1 VVRIVLF
8 VAVLILGMTT
18 SALSGGIRVVTEE
31 WPPYT
36 CSENGEVGG
45 IVTEIVRAT
54 LDRAGVD
61 YSIEV
66 YPWARAYDMARTQK
80 NVLIYSICRLPARE
94 HYFKWIR
101 LEGLSVE
108 MYLFSPKHRNDISLN
123 TLADA
128 KRYRIGVTRETST
141 HHFLLSHGFV
151 DGKNLFPVNNEEQ
164 NELKSSSDVNRID
177 LTTGDTLFLA
187 HLLKKSGKPSDY
199 WIPRISLFHT
209 PLHMAFGNHTSN
221 ETVEIVRKAFREI
234 HDEGK
239 LDAIVDKYRKML
251 Q

>member
-1 VVRIVLF
+1 MVRVVLL
-8 VAVLILGMTT
+8 VAVLIMGMTT
-18 SALSGGIRVVTEE
+18 AASSGGIRVVTEE

-45 IVTEIVRAT
+45 VVTEVVRAA

-66 YPWARAYDMARTQK
+66 YPWARAYDMARTQE

-94 HYFKWIR
+94 DSFKWIR

-108 MYLFSPKHRNDISLN
+108 MYLFSPKYRNDIFLN
-123 TLADA
+123 TLEDA

-141 HHFLLSHGFV
+141 HHFLLAHGFV
-151 DGKNLFPVNNEEQ
+151 DGKNLFPVNCEEQ
-164 NELKSSSDVNRID
+164 NELKSSSEVCRID
-177 LTTGDTLFLA
+177 LTTGDKFSLA

-199 WIPRISLFHT
+199 LGPA
-209 PLHMAFGNHTSN
+209 PLVVPYAFAYG
-221 ETVEIVRKAFREI
+221 VR
-234 HDEGK
+234 
-239 LDAIVDKYRKML
+239 
-251 Q
+251 